1 MASTDALTYAAALKL
16 TYVTAEWVLLE
27 MGARGGQLTDVIK
40 TEVTARNAAL
50 LTAVADAWEAGLAS
64 A

>member
-1 MASTDALTYAAALKL
+1 MASVDALAYAAALTP
-16 TYVTAEWVLLE
+16 TYVTAEWVLQE
-27 MGARGGQLTDVIK
+27 MGVHGGQLVDTIK

-50 LTAVADAWEAGLAS
+50 LTAIADAWDAGLAS

>member
-1 MASTDALTYAAALKL
+1 MASTDALTYAAALNP

-50 LTAVADAWEAGLAS
+50 LMAVVDAWDAGLAS

>member
-1 MASTDALTYAAALKL
+1 MASVSALAYAAALTP

>member
-1 MASTDALTYAAALKL
+1 MASEDALAYAAALTP
-16 TYVTAEWVLLE
+16 TYVTAEWVLAE
-27 MGARGGQLTDVIK
+27 MAVHGGQLMDVTK

-50 LTAVADAWEAGLAS
+50 LTAIADAWDAGLAS